1 MPGLLSFHAHPDD
14 ESIAT
19 GGTLARYAANGERVV
34 VVTATDGALG
44 EIHNHD
50 NPDAI
55 RPRLAQV
62 RADEVMT
69 ALEILGVG
77 HHEFLG
83 YRDSGMMGW
92 EDNLHPD
99 CLWQADFLEATGRLV
114 HLFRKHQPEIVTI
127 YDPFGGYGHP
137 DHIQVHR
144 IGLAAYHAASDLS
157 LFPLRGDD
165 QPWQPERLWMSVWAR
180 SRMAAW
186 ADIDETAGDIDAEQA
201 ARLRRSG
208 FPDEKVNVW
217 MDVEDLVEVK
227 IAAIAAHRTQIPPDW
242 SLINVPDAY
251 KPMLLGHEAFV
262 ELYPLPGTTEGGRF
276 ELSSDRSKV

>member
-19 GGTLARYAANGERVV
+19 GGTLARHAANGERVV

-44 EIHNHD
+44 EIHNYD
-50 NPDAI
+50 DPEAI

-62 RADEVMT
+62 RAEEVAA
-69 ALEILGVG
+69 ALQILGVR

-99 CLWQADFLEATGRLV
+99 CLWQADFMEATGRLV
-114 HLFRKHQPEIVTI
+114 HLIRKHQPEVVTI

-157 LFPLRGDD
+157 RFPLDRDD
-165 QPWQPERLWMSVWAR
+165 QPWQPERLWMSVWPK

-186 ADIDETAGDIDAEQA
+186 AEIDEATGDLDAGQA
-201 ARLRRSG
+201 TRLRDSG
-208 FPDEKVNVW
+208 FPDERVTLW
-217 MDVEDLVEVK
+217 MDVEDLIDVK

-251 KPMLLGHEAFV
+251 RPTLLGHEAFV
-262 ELYPLPGTTEGGRF
+262 ELYPATPGDGAG
-276 ELSSDRSKV
+276 